1 MATTV
6 NVSLQI
12 HGIATPNR
20 WMEETG
26 TSTCLSVVY
35 PLNVMCNLFFLLCS
49 RLDDFKWLSRD
60 QFQDAVTMVKWT
72 KKKTFKKQLYV
83 QEGANPHGITRMKI
97 HHHEQKKVRGHEHRL
112 MSEKSGLEE

>member
-1 MATTV
+1 M
-6 NVSLQI
+6 
-12 HGIATPNR
+12 
-20 WMEETG
+20 
-26 TSTCLSVVY
+26 
-35 PLNVMCNLFFLLCS
+35 LNVTYSFLLCS

-97 HHHEQKKVRGHEHRL
+97 HHHEQTKVRGHEHRL
-112 MSEKSGLEE
+112 LSEKSGLDE